1 MAARSKKIR
10 HDQETRLKIQAS
22 QIINRLTNHV
32 LGNIELSSTQ
42 VTAALGLLRKA
53 IPDLA
58 AVQHSGQIEVKRASE
73 MTDDELSTI
82 ASGRGESASTSPID
96 PSQLN

>member
-82 ASGRGESASTSPID
+82 ASGRGESAATSPID